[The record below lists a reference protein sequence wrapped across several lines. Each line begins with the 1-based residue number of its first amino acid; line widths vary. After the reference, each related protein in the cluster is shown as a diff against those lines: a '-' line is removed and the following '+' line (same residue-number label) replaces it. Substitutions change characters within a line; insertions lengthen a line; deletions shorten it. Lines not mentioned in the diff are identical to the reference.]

1 MNDLSIRA
9 ARIQLRALIAALIVA
24 IVIAVGITTG
34 AFVLSFAVQRDLAL
48 QGTIPHHLTWIFP
61 AIVDGAILG
70 ATIAIVALSKING
83 SATGKRFFLWLAVVV
98 VFISV
103 FGNAYHAYRAAEAAA
118 RRVAAGIDLGYT
130 PLTPTG
136 ASLIAVIPPLL
147 VLAFTHG
154 VGILIKAIGTAH
166 TEYTAVVRDT
176 RDREQRDDE
185 DITTDYRT
193 SVAES
198 MPASERTGGEIA
210 GLVAPSVAH
219 HPNVA
224 DDPNVAPNSDVAPV
238 SNVAQVPGVASDS
251 DVASRI
257 AQPVAS
263 ASEVAPRIAQPVAQV
278 ADTATPDD
286 FSTLDDG
293 REAAGAGPEGAT
305 DVADAAQPTEANPDD
320 LTHVATRTEEHS
332 ARNAL
337 DGRNADALTLG
348 NAPEDS
354 QEPFVLPDEAQTIE
368 NLLDFIDTCAD
379 FEPVVKETARL
390 RIIEQHSYAE
400 IATLT
405 RAKAASTAMRRFD
418 KVAQRAVDAGFRTP
432 PLPEL
437 EEMADGR
444 NAATLDPQYTLV
456 GAP

>member
-24 IVIAVGITTG
+24 IAIAVGITTG

-48 QGTIPHHLTWIFP
+48 QAEIPHYLTWIFP

-83 SATGKRFFLWLAVVV
+83 NATGKHFFLWLAVVV

-118 RRVAAGIDLGYT
+118 RSVAAGIDLGYT

-176 RDREQRDDE
+176 RDREQQDSA
-185 DITTDYRT
+185 DITTGYPT
-193 SVAES
+193 VADQS
-198 MPASERTGGEIA
+198 MPASERNVGHTA
-210 GLVAPSVAH
+210 ALVAPSIAPDPDVAR
-219 HPNVA
+219 
-224 DDPNVAPNSDVAPV
+224 DSDVAPDP
-238 SNVAQVPGVASDS
+238 N
-251 DVASRI
+251 
-257 AQPVAS
+257 
-263 ASEVAPRIAQPVAQV
+263 VAPRIAQAVAQA
-278 ADTATPDD
+278 ADAATADDSSAPDN
-286 FSTLDDG
+286 S
-293 REAAGAGPEGAT
+293 RETAAAGPKGPTG
-305 DVADAAQPTEANPDD
+305 VADATQQTEANPDD
-320 LTHVATRTEEHS
+320 LTDVATRTEANPDDLTDVATRTEEHI
-332 ARNAL
+332 ARSAL
-337 DGRNADALTLG
+337 DGRNADALLVG

>member
-1 MNDLSIRA
+1 MTDLSIRA

-24 IVIAVGITTG
+24 IAIAVGITTG

-48 QGTIPHHLTWIFP
+48 QAGIPHYLTWIFP

-83 SATGKRFFLWLAVVV
+83 SATGKHFFLWLAVVV

-103 FGNAYHAYRAAEAAA
+103 FGNAYHAYRAGETAA
-118 RRVAAGIDLGYT
+118 RSVATGIDLGYT

-176 RDREQRDDE
+176 HDRERRDDE
-185 DITTDYRT
+185 DVTTDYPT
-193 SVAES
+193 AVAAEL
-198 MPASERTGGEIA
+198 MQASERNSGETA
-210 GLVAPSVAH
+210 GVVAPSVARH
-219 HPNVA
+219 LGVA
-224 DDPNVAPNSDVAPV
+224 TDFD
-238 SNVAQVPGVASDS
+238 VAQVPGVASDS
-251 DVASRI
+251 DVAARI

-263 ASEVAPRIAQPVAQV
+263 APDVAPRFAQHVAQV
-278 ADTATPDD
+278 ADTATAEAS
-286 FSTLDDG
+286 STLGDS
-293 REAAGAGPEGAT
+293 REAAAVEPVDAAH
-305 DVADAAQPTEANPDD
+305 VADTAQPTEANPDD
-320 LTHVATRTEEHS
+320 VTDAASVTEERV
-332 ARNAL
+332 ARNVL
-337 DGRNADALTLG
+337 DGRNADPLTVG
-348 NAPEDS
+348 NAPDDS

-390 RIIEQHSYAE
+390 RILEQHSYAE

-437 EEMADGR
+437 EDMADGR
-444 NAATLDPQYTLV
+444 NAAMLDPQYTLV

>member
-24 IVIAVGITTG
+24 IAIAVGITTG
-34 AFVLSFAVQRDLAL
+34 AFVLSFAVQRNLAL
-48 QGTIPHHLTWIFP
+48 QAGIPHYLTWIFP

-83 SATGKRFFLWLAVVV
+83 SATGKHFFLWLAVVV

-103 FGNAYHAYRAAEAAA
+103 FGNAYHAYRAGEAAA
-118 RRVAAGIDLGYT
+118 RSAAAGIDLGYT

-176 RDREQRDDE
+176 RDREQQDGE
-185 DITTDYRT
+185 DIADHYPTV
-193 SVAES
+193 VAES
-198 MPASERTGGEIA
+198 MPASERNVGHVADI
-210 GLVAPSVAH
+210 VAPRFAQ
-219 HPNVA
+219 
-224 DDPNVAPNSDVAPV
+224 DPDVAPRF
-238 SNVAQVPGVASDS
+238 AQDP
-251 DVASRI
+251 DVAARI
-257 AQPVAS
+257 AQT
-263 ASEVAPRIAQPVAQV
+263 VAQFADV
-278 ADTATPDD
+278 ATAGDCSAVDD
-286 FSTLDDG
+286 SS
-293 REAAGAGPEGAT
+293 EAAVTGPESSTG
-305 DVADAAQPTEANPDD
+305 VADAAQRTETNPDD
-320 LTHVATRTEEHS
+320 LTDVATLTEEHV
-332 ARNAL
+332 ARSAL
-337 DGRNADALTLG
+337 DGSNAAALKVS
-348 NAPEDS
+348 NAFEDS

-368 NLLDFIDTCAD
+368 NLLDFIETCAD

-437 EEMADGR
+437 EEIADGR

-456 GAP
+456 GTP

>member
-24 IVIAVGITTG
+24 IAIAVGITTG

-48 QGTIPHHLTWIFP
+48 QAGIPHYLTWIFP

-103 FGNAYHAYRAAEAAA
+103 FGNAYHAYRAGEAAA
-118 RRVAAGIDLGYT
+118 RSAAAGIDLGYT

-166 TEYTAVVRDT
+166 TEYTTVVRDT
-176 RDREQRDDE
+176 RDREQRDGE
-185 DITTDYRT
+185 DNTTDYQT
-193 SVAES
+193 VAAES
-198 MPASERTGGEIA
+198 MPASERNDGHIA
-210 GLVAPSVAH
+210 DIVTPSIAQG
-219 HPNVA
+219 P
-224 DDPNVAPNSDVAPV
+224 DVA
-238 SNVAQVPGVASDS
+238 QDL
-251 DVASRI
+251 D
-257 AQPVAS
+257 
-263 ASEVAPRIAQPVAQV
+263 VAPRIAQDPDVAPRIAQTVAQFADV
-278 ADTATPDD
+278 ATADD
-286 FSTLDDG
+286 SSALDDS
-293 REAAGAGPEGAT
+293 REAAVTRPESSTG
-305 DVADAAQPTEANPDD
+305 VADAAQPTETNPDD
-320 LTHVATRTEEHS
+320 RTDVATLTEEHV
-332 ARNAL
+332 ARSAL
-337 DGRNADALTLG
+337 DGRNADAVKVG
-348 NAPEDS
+348 NALEDS

-368 NLLDFIDTCAD
+368 NLLDFIETCAD

-437 EEMADGR
+437 EEIADGR

-456 GAP
+456 GTL

>member
-24 IVIAVGITTG
+24 IAIAVGITTG

-48 QGTIPHHLTWIFP
+48 QAGIPHYLTWIFP

-83 SATGKRFFLWLAVVV
+83 SATGKHFFLWLAVVV

-103 FGNAYHAYRAAEAAA
+103 FGNAYHAYRAGEAAA
-118 RRVAAGIDLGYT
+118 RSAAAGIDLGYT

-166 TEYTAVVRDT
+166 TEYTAGVRDT
-176 RDREQRDDE
+176 RDREHRDGE
-185 DITTDYRT
+185 DIADHYPT
-193 SVAES
+193 VAAES
-198 MPASERTGGEIA
+198 MPASELNVG
-210 GLVAPSVAH
+210 H
-219 HPNVA
+219 VA
-224 DDPNVAPNSDVAPV
+224 DIATPRIARDPDVAADPDVAPR
-238 SNVAQVPGVASDS
+238 NAQDPD
-251 DVASRI
+251 I
-257 AQPVAS
+257 
-263 ASEVAPRIAQPVAQV
+263 APRIAQTVAQFADV
-278 ADTATPDD
+278 ATADD
-286 FSTLDDG
+286 SSALDDS
-293 REAAGAGPEGAT
+293 RESAVPGPENST
-305 DVADAAQPTEANPDD
+305 RVADAAQPTATNPDD
-320 LTHVATRTEEHS
+320 LTDVATLTEEHV
-332 ARNAL
+332 ARSAL
-337 DGRNADALTLG
+337 DGRNADALKVG
-348 NAPEDS
+348 NALEDS

-368 NLLDFIDTCAD
+368 NLLDFIETCAD

-437 EEMADGR
+437 EEIADGR
-444 NAATLDPQYTLV
+444 NATLDPQYTLV
-456 GAP
+456 GTP

>member
-24 IVIAVGITTG
+24 IAIAVGITTG

-48 QGTIPHHLTWIFP
+48 QAEIPHDLTWIFP

-83 SATGKRFFLWLAVVV
+83 SATGKHFFLWLAVVV

-103 FGNAYHAYRAAEAAA
+103 FGNAYHAYRGGEAAA
-118 RRVAAGIDLGYT
+118 RSVAAGIDLGYT
-130 PLTPTG
+130 PLTPIG

-176 RDREQRDDE
+176 CDREQPDDE
-185 DITTDYRT
+185 NITTDYRT
-193 SVAES
+193 SVAGS
-198 MPASERTGGEIA
+198 MPASERNGGEIA
-210 GLVAPSVAH
+210 GLVAPSVAD
-219 HPNVA
+219 V
-224 DDPNVAPNSDVAPV
+224 PNVAPNPDVAPV
-238 SNVAQVPGVASDS
+238 SNVAQGLGVASDS
-251 DVASRI
+251 DVASCI
-257 AQPVAS
+257 AQPVA
-263 ASEVAPRIAQPVAQV
+263 RV
-278 ADTATPDD
+278 ADTATADD
-286 FSTLDDG
+286 SAALDDS
-293 REAAGAGPEGAT
+293 REAAAAGPEGAT

-320 LTHVATRTEEHS
+320 VIDIASVTEEHG

-437 EEMADGR
+437 EEMVDGR

>member
-1 MNDLSIRA
+1 MIDLSIRA

-24 IVIAVGITTG
+24 IAIAVGITTG
-34 AFVLSFAVQRDLAL
+34 AFVLSFAVQRDLAM
-48 QGTIPHHLTWIFP
+48 QAGIPHYLTWIFP

-83 SATGKRFFLWLAVVV
+83 SATGKHFFLWLAVVV

-103 FGNAYHAYRAAEAAA
+103 FGNAYHAYRAGEAAA
-118 RRVAAGIDLGYT
+118 RSIAAGIDLGYT

-176 RDREQRDDE
+176 HDREQRDDE
-185 DITTDYRT
+185 DSTTDYPT
-193 SVAES
+193 VADQS
-198 MPASERTGGEIA
+198 IPASERNVGHIA
-210 GLVAPSVAH
+210 APVAPSIAPDRDVAQ
-219 HPNVA
+219 
-224 DDPNVAPNSDVAPV
+224 DPNVAPDSDVA
-238 SNVAQVPGVASDS
+238 QGPGVASDS

-257 AQPVAS
+257 AQPVA
-263 ASEVAPRIAQPVAQV
+263 QV
-278 ADTATPDD
+278 TDTATADD
-286 FSTLDDG
+286 SSTLDDS
-293 REAAGAGPEGAT
+293 RAAAATGAEGAT

-320 LTHVATRTEEHS
+320 VIDIASVTEEHG
-332 ARNAL
+332 ARNAP

-348 NAPEDS
+348 NAQEDS

-437 EEMADGR
+437 EDMADGR

>member
-24 IVIAVGITTG
+24 IAIAVGITTG

-48 QGTIPHHLTWIFP
+48 QAGIPHYLTWIFP

-83 SATGKRFFLWLAVVV
+83 SATGKHFFLWLAVVV

-103 FGNAYHAYRAAEAAA
+103 FGNAYHAYRAGEAAA
-118 RRVAAGIDLGYT
+118 RSVAAGIELGYT

-166 TEYTAVVRDT
+166 TEYIAVVRNT
-176 RDREQRDDE
+176 RDREQRDE
-185 DITTDYRT
+185 DITDYRT
-193 SVAES
+193 AVAES
-198 MPASERTGGEIA
+198 MPASERNSGEIA
-210 GLVAPSVAH
+210 GLVAPSVAQV
-219 HPNVA
+219 PNVA
-224 DDPNVAPNSDVAPV
+224 SDSHVAHVPSVAPDSHVAHVPNVAPD
-238 SNVAQVPGVASDS
+238 PGVASDS
-251 DVASRI
+251 DVAPRI

-263 ASEVAPRIAQPVAQV
+263 APDVVQRFAHPDPQV
-278 ADTATPDD
+278 ADTATADGS
-286 FSTLDDG
+286 STLDDS
-293 REAAGAGPEGAT
+293 REAAAAGPEDAT
-305 DVADAAQPTEANPDD
+305 DVADAVQPTEANPDD
-320 LTHVATRTEEHS
+320 VTDVATLTEERV

-337 DGRNADALTLG
+337 
-348 NAPEDS
+348 EDS

-437 EEMADGR
+437 EDAADGR

>member
-24 IVIAVGITTG
+24 IAIAVGITTG

-48 QGTIPHHLTWIFP
+48 QAGIPHYLTWIFP

-83 SATGKRFFLWLAVVV
+83 SATGKHFFLWLAVVV

-103 FGNAYHAYRAAEAAA
+103 FGNAYHAYRAGEAAA
-118 RRVAAGIDLGYT
+118 RSVAAGIELGYT

-166 TEYTAVVRDT
+166 TEYTAVVRNT
-176 RDREQRDDE
+176 RDREQRDE
-185 DITTDYRT
+185 DITDYRT
-193 SVAES
+193 AVAES
-198 MPASERTGGEIA
+198 MPASERNSGEIA
-210 GLVAPSVAH
+210 GLVAPSVAQ
-219 HPNVA
+219 V
-224 DDPNVAPNSDVAPV
+224 PNVAPDSHVAHVPNVAPD
-238 SNVAQVPGVASDS
+238 PGVASDS
-251 DVASRI
+251 DVVPCI

-263 ASEVAPRIAQPVAQV
+263 APDVAQRFAHPDPQV
-278 ADTATPDD
+278 ADTATADGS
-286 FSTLDDG
+286 STLDDS
-293 REAAGAGPEGAT
+293 REAAAAGPEDAT

-320 LTHVATRTEEHS
+320 VTDVATLTEEHV

-337 DGRNADALTLG
+337 
-348 NAPEDS
+348 EDS

-437 EEMADGR
+437 EDAADGR

>member
-24 IVIAVGITTG
+24 IAIAVGITTG

-48 QGTIPHHLTWIFP
+48 QAGIPHYLTWIFP

-83 SATGKRFFLWLAVVV
+83 SATGKHFFLWLAVVV

-103 FGNAYHAYRAAEAAA
+103 FGNAYHAYRAGEAAA
-118 RRVAAGIDLGYT
+118 RSAAAGIDLGYT

-176 RDREQRDDE
+176 RDREQREGE
-185 DITTDYRT
+185 DNTTDYQT
-193 SVAES
+193 VAAES
-198 MPASERTGGEIA
+198 MPASERNDGHIA
-210 GLVAPSVAH
+210 DIVTPSIAQ
-219 HPNVA
+219 
-224 DDPNVAPNSDVAPV
+224 DPDVA
-238 SNVAQVPGVASDS
+238 QDL
-251 DVASRI
+251 D
-257 AQPVAS
+257 
-263 ASEVAPRIAQPVAQV
+263 VAPRIAQDPDVAPRIAQTVAQFADV
-278 ADTATPDD
+278 ATAGD
-286 FSTLDDG
+286 SSALDDS
-293 REAAGAGPEGAT
+293 RAAAVTGPESSTG
-305 DVADAAQPTEANPDD
+305 VADAAQPTETNPDD
-320 LTHVATRTEEHS
+320 RTDVATLTEEHV
-332 ARNAL
+332 ARSAL
-337 DGRNADALTLG
+337 DGSNADALKVS
-348 NAPEDS
+348 NALEDS

-368 NLLDFIDTCAD
+368 NLLDFIETCAD
-379 FEPVVKETARL
+379 LEPVVKETARL

-437 EEMADGR
+437 EEIADGR

-456 GAP
+456 GTP

>member
-24 IVIAVGITTG
+24 IAIAVGITTG

-48 QGTIPHHLTWIFP
+48 QAGIPHYLTWIFP

-83 SATGKRFFLWLAVVV
+83 SATGKHFFLWLAVVV

-103 FGNAYHAYRAAEAAA
+103 FGNAYHAYRAGEAAA
-118 RRVAAGIDLGYT
+118 RSAAAGIDLGYT

-176 RDREQRDDE
+176 RDREQQDGE
-185 DITTDYRT
+185 DIADHYPT
-193 SVAES
+193 VAAES
-198 MPASERTGGEIA
+198 MPASERNVGHVADI
-210 GLVAPSVAH
+210 VAPH
-219 HPNVA
+219 
-224 DDPNVAPNSDVAPV
+224 
-238 SNVAQVPGVASDS
+238 
-251 DVASRI
+251 I
-257 AQPVAS
+257 AQDPD
-263 ASEVAPRIAQPVAQV
+263 VAPRIAQDPDVAPRIAQTVAQFADV
-278 ADTATPDD
+278 ATADD
-286 FSTLDDG
+286 SSALDDS
-293 REAAGAGPEGAT
+293 RAAAVTGPESSTG
-305 DVADAAQPTEANPDD
+305 VADAAQPTETNPDD
-320 LTHVATRTEEHS
+320 RTDVATLTEEHV

-337 DGRNADALTLG
+337 DGSNAAALKVS
-348 NAPEDS
+348 NALEDS

-368 NLLDFIDTCAD
+368 NLLDFIETCAD

-437 EEMADGR
+437 EEIADGR

-456 GAP
+456 GTP

>member
-24 IVIAVGITTG
+24 IAIAVGITTG

-48 QGTIPHHLTWIFP
+48 QAGIPHYLTWIFP

-103 FGNAYHAYRAAEAAA
+103 FGNAYHAYRAGEAAA
-118 RRVAAGIDLGYT
+118 RSAAAGIDLGYT

-176 RDREQRDDE
+176 RDREQRDGE
-185 DITTDYRT
+185 DITTDYPTMAAKST
-193 SVAES
+193 ST
-198 MPASERTGGEIA
+198 SERNVGHIA
-210 GLVAPSVAH
+210 ALVAPSVA
-219 HPNVA
+219 P
-224 DDPNVAPNSDVAPV
+224 DPDVAP
-238 SNVAQVPGVASDS
+238 DS
-251 DVASRI
+251 DIAQDLNVASRI
-257 AQPVAS
+257 AQADAPDRNVAQDPN
-263 ASEVAPRIAQPVAQV
+263 VAPRIAQAVAQF
-278 ADTATPDD
+278 ADVATPDVSSAPD
-286 FSTLDDG
+286 HS
-293 REAAGAGPEGAT
+293 REAASPGPESHTG
-305 DVADAAQPTEANPDD
+305 VADAAQPTEANPDD
-320 LTHVATRTEEHS
+320 ISDVATFTEEHVAPS
-332 ARNAL
+332 AL
-337 DGRNADALTLG
+337 DKRNADALMVG
-348 NAPEDS
+348 NASEDS

-437 EEMADGR
+437 EEMTDGR
-444 NAATLDPQYTLV
+444 NAATLDPQYTLI

>member
-24 IVIAVGITTG
+24 IAIAVGITTG

-48 QGTIPHHLTWIFP
+48 QAGIPHYLTWIFP

-83 SATGKRFFLWLAVVV
+83 SATGKHFFLWLAVVV

-103 FGNAYHAYRAAEAAA
+103 FGNAYHAYRAGEAAA
-118 RRVAAGIDLGYT
+118 RSAAAGIDLGYT

-176 RDREQRDDE
+176 RDREHRDGE
-185 DITTDYRT
+185 DNAAHYPT
-193 SVAES
+193 VAAES
-198 MPASERTGGEIA
+198 MPASELNVGHIA
-210 GLVAPSVAH
+210 DIATPRIAQDPDVA
-219 HPNVA
+219 A
-224 DDPNVAPNSDVAPV
+224 DPDVAPR
-238 SNVAQVPGVASDS
+238 NAQDPD
-251 DVASRI
+251 I
-257 AQPVAS
+257 
-263 ASEVAPRIAQPVAQV
+263 APRIAQTVAQFADV
-278 ADTATPDD
+278 ATADD
-286 FSTLDDG
+286 SSALDDS
-293 REAAGAGPEGAT
+293 REAAVPGPESST
-305 DVADAAQPTEANPDD
+305 RVADAAQPTATNPDD
-320 LTHVATRTEEHS
+320 LTDVATLTEEHV
-332 ARNAL
+332 ARSAL
-337 DGRNADALTLG
+337 DGRNADALKVG
-348 NAPEDS
+348 NALEDS

-368 NLLDFIDTCAD
+368 NLLDFIETCAD

-437 EEMADGR
+437 EEIADGR

-456 GAP
+456 GTP

>member
-24 IVIAVGITTG
+24 IAIAVGITTG

-48 QGTIPHHLTWIFP
+48 QAGIPHYLTWIFP

-83 SATGKRFFLWLAVVV
+83 SATGKHFFLWLAVVV

-103 FGNAYHAYRAAEAAA
+103 FGNAYHAYRAGEAAA
-118 RRVAAGIDLGYT
+118 RSAAAGIDLGYT

-176 RDREQRDDE
+176 RDREHRDGE
-185 DITTDYRT
+185 DNAAHYPTV
-193 SVAES
+193 VAES
-198 MPASERTGGEIA
+198 MPASERNVGHIA
-210 GLVAPSVAH
+210 
-219 HPNVA
+219 
-224 DDPNVAPNSDVAPV
+224 D
-238 SNVAQVPGVASDS
+238 
-251 DVASRI
+251 I
-257 AQPVAS
+257 AT
-263 ASEVAPRIAQPVAQV
+263 PRIAQDPDVAARIAQDPDVAARIAQTVAQFADV
-278 ADTATPDD
+278 ATADD
-286 FSTLDDG
+286 SSAVDDSS
-293 REAAGAGPEGAT
+293 EAAVTGPESST
-305 DVADAAQPTEANPDD
+305 RVADAAQPTATNPDD
-320 LTHVATRTEEHS
+320 LTDVATLTEEHV
-332 ARNAL
+332 ARSAL
-337 DGRNADALTLG
+337 DGRNADALKVG
-348 NAPEDS
+348 NALEDS
-354 QEPFVLPDEAQTIE
+354 QEPFVLPDEDQTIE
-368 NLLDFIDTCAD
+368 NLLDFIETCAD

-437 EEMADGR
+437 EEIADGR

-456 GAP
+456 GTP

>member
-24 IVIAVGITTG
+24 IAIAVGITTG

-48 QGTIPHHLTWIFP
+48 QAGIPHYLTWIFP

-83 SATGKRFFLWLAVVV
+83 SATGKHFFLWLAVVV

-103 FGNAYHAYRAAEAAA
+103 FGNAYHAYRAGEAAA
-118 RRVAAGIDLGYT
+118 RSVAAGIELGYT

-166 TEYTAVVRDT
+166 TEYTAVVRNT
-176 RDREQRDDE
+176 RDREQRDE
-185 DITTDYRT
+185 DITDYRT
-193 SVAES
+193 AVAES
-198 MPASERTGGEIA
+198 MPASERNRGEIA
-210 GLVAPSVAH
+210 GLVAPSVAQ
-219 HPNVA
+219 V
-224 DDPNVAPNSDVAPV
+224 PNVAPDSHVAHVPNVAPD
-238 SNVAQVPGVASDS
+238 PGVASDS
-251 DVASRI
+251 DVAPCI
-257 AQPVAS
+257 AQPVVS
-263 ASEVAPRIAQPVAQV
+263 APDVAQRFAHPDPQV
-278 ADTATPDD
+278 ADTATADGS
-286 FSTLDDG
+286 STLDDS
-293 REAAGAGPEGAT
+293 REAAAAGPEDAT

-320 LTHVATRTEEHS
+320 VTDVATLTEEHV

-337 DGRNADALTLG
+337 
-348 NAPEDS
+348 EDS

-437 EEMADGR
+437 EDAADGR

>member
-24 IVIAVGITTG
+24 IAIAVGITTG
-34 AFVLSFAVQRDLAL
+34 AFVLSFAVQRDLAM
-48 QGTIPHHLTWIFP
+48 QAGIPHYLTWIFP

-83 SATGKRFFLWLAVVV
+83 SATGKHFFLWLAVVV

-103 FGNAYHAYRAAEAAA
+103 FGNAYHAYRAGEAAA
-118 RRVAAGIDLGYT
+118 RSVAAGIDLGYT

-176 RDREQRDDE
+176 RDREQQDGE
-185 DITTDYRT
+185 DITTDYPT
-193 SVAES
+193 VAAKS
-198 MPASERTGGEIA
+198 MPTPERNVDHIA
-210 GLVAPSVAH
+210 ALVAPSLA
-219 HPNVA
+219 PDPGFAPDRNVA
-224 DDPNVAPNSDVAPV
+224 RDSDVAQ
-238 SNVAQVPGVASDS
+238 SDVAQDPNG
-251 DVASRI
+251 ASRI
-257 AQPVAS
+257 AQA
-263 ASEVAPRIAQPVAQV
+263 VAPDPNGASRIAQAVAQF
-278 ADTATPDD
+278 ADAAPADDSSAPDD
-286 FSTLDDG
+286 S
-293 REAAGAGPEGAT
+293 RETAAAGPEDPTG
-305 DVADAAQPTEANPDD
+305 VADAAQPTEANPDD
-320 LTHVATRTEEHS
+320 LTDVATRTEEHVAPS
-332 ARNAL
+332 AR
-337 DGRNADALTLG
+337 DGRNADALLVG

>member
-24 IVIAVGITTG
+24 IAIAVGITTG
-34 AFVLSFAVQRDLAL
+34 AFVLSFAVQRDLAM
-48 QGTIPHHLTWIFP
+48 QAGIPHYLTWIFP

-83 SATGKRFFLWLAVVV
+83 SATGKHFFLWLAVVV

-103 FGNAYHAYRAAEAAA
+103 FGNAYHAYRAGEAAA

-176 RDREQRDDE
+176 RDREQPDGA
-185 DITTDYRT
+185 DITTDYPT
-193 SVAES
+193 VADQS
-198 MPASERTGGEIA
+198 MPASERNVGHIEALVVPSIA
-210 GLVAPSVAH
+210 PDLDVAH
-219 HPNVA
+219 DPDVA
-224 DDPNVAPNSDVAPV
+224 QDPN
-238 SNVAQVPGVASDS
+238 
-251 DVASRI
+251 VASRI
-257 AQPVAS
+257 AQAVAPDRNV
-263 ASEVAPRIAQPVAQV
+263 AQDLNVAPRIAQV
-278 ADTATPDD
+278 ADTATADDSSAPDD
-286 FSTLDDG
+286 S
-293 REAAGAGPEGAT
+293 RETAAAGPEGAT

-320 LTHVATRTEEHS
+320 LTDVATLTKEHG

-337 DGRNADALTLG
+337 DGRKVDALTLG

>member
-24 IVIAVGITTG
+24 IAIAVGITTG

-48 QGTIPHHLTWIFP
+48 QAGIPHYLTWIFP

-103 FGNAYHAYRAAEAAA
+103 FGNAYHAYRAGEAAA
-118 RRVAAGIDLGYT
+118 RSVAAGIDLGYT

-176 RDREQRDDE
+176 HDREQQDSE
-185 DITTDYRT
+185 GTTTGYPT
-193 SVAES
+193 VAAES
-198 MPASERTGGEIA
+198 MPASERNVGHLA
-210 GLVAPSVAH
+210 ALVAPSIAPDPDVAQ
-219 HPNVA
+219 
-224 DDPNVAPNSDVAPV
+224 DPN
-238 SNVAQVPGVASDS
+238 
-251 DVASRI
+251 
-257 AQPVAS
+257 
-263 ASEVAPRIAQPVAQV
+263 VAPRIAQAVAQDRNV
-278 ADTATPDD
+278 AQDPNVAPRIAQAVAQAADVATADDSSAPDD
-286 FSTLDDG
+286 S
-293 REAAGAGPEGAT
+293 RETAAAGPEGST
-305 DVADAAQPTEANPDD
+305 VVADAAQPTEANPDD
-320 LTHVATRTEEHS
+320 LTYVATLTEEHVAPS
-332 ARNAL
+332 AL
-337 DGRNADALTLG
+337 DGRNADALMVG
-348 NAPEDS
+348 NAQEDS
-354 QEPFVLPDEAQTIE
+354 QEQFVLPDEAQTIE

>member
-24 IVIAVGITTG
+24 IAIAVGITTG

-48 QGTIPHHLTWIFP
+48 QAGIPHYLTWIFP

-83 SATGKRFFLWLAVVV
+83 SATGKHFFLWLAVVV

-103 FGNAYHAYRAAEAAA
+103 FGNAYHAYRAGEAAA
-118 RRVAAGIDLGYT
+118 RSAAAGIDLGYT

-176 RDREQRDDE
+176 RDREQQDGK
-185 DITTDYRT
+185 DIADHYPMAA
-193 SVAES
+193 AES
-198 MPASERTGGEIA
+198 MPTSERNVDHIA
-210 GLVAPSVAH
+210 DIVTPSIAP
-219 HPNVA
+219 
-224 DDPNVAPNSDVAPV
+224 DPDVAP
-238 SNVAQVPGVASDS
+238 
-251 DVASRI
+251 RI
-257 AQPVAS
+257 APDPD
-263 ASEVAPRIAQPVAQV
+263 VAPRIAQTVAQFADV
-278 ADTATPDD
+278 ATAGD
-286 FSTLDDG
+286 SSALDDS
-293 REAAGAGPEGAT
+293 RAAAVTGPERSTG
-305 DVADAAQPTEANPDD
+305 VADAAQPTETNPDD
-320 LTHVATRTEEHS
+320 RTDVATLTEEHV
-332 ARNAL
+332 ARSAL
-337 DGRNADALTLG
+337 DGSNAAALKVS
-348 NAPEDS
+348 NALEDS

-368 NLLDFIDTCAD
+368 NLLDFIETCAD

-437 EEMADGR
+437 EEIADGR

-456 GAP
+456 GTP

>member
-9 ARIQLRALIAALIVA
+9 AQIQLRALIAALIVA
-24 IVIAVGITTG
+24 IAIAVGITTG
-34 AFVLSFAVQRDLAL
+34 AFVLSFAVQRDLAM
-48 QGTIPHHLTWIFP
+48 QAGIPHYLTWIFP

-83 SATGKRFFLWLAVVV
+83 SATGKHFFLWLAVVV

-103 FGNAYHAYRAAEAAA
+103 FGNAYHAYRAGEAAA
-118 RRVAAGIDLGYT
+118 RSVAAGIDLGYT

-176 RDREQRDDE
+176 RDLEQPDGE
-185 DITTDYRT
+185 DITTDYPT
-193 SVAES
+193 VAAKS
-198 MPASERTGGEIA
+198 MPASTRNVGHIA
-210 GLVAPSVAH
+210 SLGAPSIAPDLDIAQDLDVAQ
-219 HPNVA
+219 
-224 DDPNVAPNSDVAPV
+224 DPNVAPRIAHA
-238 SNVAQVPGVASDS
+238 VAQFADAATADDS
-251 DVASRI
+251 
-257 AQPVAS
+257 S
-263 ASEVAPRIAQPVAQV
+263 A
-278 ADTATPDD
+278 PDD
-286 FSTLDDG
+286 S
-293 REAAGAGPEGAT
+293 RETAAAGPEGST
-305 DVADAAQPTEANPDD
+305 GVADAAQPTEANPDD
-320 LTHVATRTEEHS
+320 LTDVATLTEEHV
-332 ARNAL
+332 ARSAL
-337 DGRNADALTLG
+337 DGRNADALKVG